1 MIERLL
7 GAIEFLKHIRKDY
20 QLDKSDL
27 NYTGFINLG
36 VDITDGELQTNL
48 RHFVDLY
55 NSNPPLVSDLLSEF
69 GLYADKIT
77 LFETVICN
85 VNNYKN
91 YFLLSN

>member
-55 NSNPPLVSDLLSEF
+55 KSNPPLVSDLLSEF

-77 LFETVICN
+77 LFETVICD
-85 VNNYKN
+85 VNN
-91 YFLLSN
+91 